1 MGSVLVRF
9 AVGMLLA
16 TAIGVVSG
24 PGVPVRAQTAI
35 TATATLGIFADF
47 ARQVGGDRVEV
58 IQLVGDGVDPHDYQM
73 TPNDLIA
80 VNRSQLLIYN
90 GYNLEPFLGQLVT
103 GGGRPGLTLVQLTEG
118 LTPIVDGR
126 TPNPHFWL
134 NPQYAA
140 RYVQNLRDAY
150 VAADPAGADT
160 YRANAERYLGE
171 LAALDAELESTLSV
185 VPSQNRKLIA
195 AHDAFPYFARRY
207 GFELIGAVLSSEAQ
221 EPSPSELIALIRQ
234 VRQAGVRAVFT
245 EPQFNPRLAQQLA
258 RETGIQIVPTYSD
271 AFPPDG
277 SIRTYT
283 EMMRVNARNVADAL
297 R

>member
-1 MGSVLVRF
+1 MANALARLVIGALVVAF
-9 AVGMLLA
+9 GVGCA
-16 TAIGVVSG
+16 AGR
-24 PGVPVRAQTAI
+24 PARAQPTL

-58 IQLVGDGVDPHDYQM
+58 IQLVGDGVDPHDYQL

-80 VNRSQLLIYN
+80 LNRSQLLLYN
-90 GYNLEPFLGQLVT
+90 GFNLEPFLGQLVS
-103 GGGRPGLTLVQLTEG
+103 GGSQPGLTLVQLAEG
-118 LTPIVDGR
+118 LTPIMNGR
-126 TPNPHFWL
+126 VPNPHFWL
-134 NPQYAA
+134 DPQLAA

-150 VAADPAGADT
+150 VAADPAGADA
-160 YRANAERYLGE
+160 YQANAERYLGE

-221 EPSPSELIALIRQ
+221 EPSPNELIALVEQ
-234 VRQAGVRAVFT
+234 VRQAGVGAVFT
-245 EPQFNPRLAQQLA
+245 EPQLNPRVIEQIA
-258 RETGIQIVPTYSD
+258 RETGVRVVPTYSD

-277 SIRTYT
+277 SIRTYADL
-283 EMMRVNARNVADAL
+283 MRADARNVADAL

>member
-1 MGSVLVRF
+1 VGSVLVRL

-16 TAIGVVSG
+16 TVIGVVSG

-35 TATATLGIFADF
+35 TATATLGVFADF

-171 LAALDAELESTLSV
+171 LATLDAELESTLSV